1 MPEKMDQDSSPS
13 VKLLRVFRKLLLNG
27 QRHYQT
33 DLACEFQCSAQTIIR
48 IMADIESVIGANLE
62 YGLDNRRK
70 WYRISSPSPKLLGLE
85 FEELRYLS
93 VCRDLAAQTLPE
105 QILSRVDDTIFNL
118 SVQMAERGTQET
130 ASQKE
135 SLITFF
141 SKGRIDYRAA
151 FPFIEK
157 LLTAIDQ
164 RRVCLVRY
172 KAASAHTAKEHRFA
186 PHRLISMNQ
195 ALYAVGDTLAK
206 DYATV
211 RHFLNIAIHRIQH
224 VVLTDK
230 TFSID
235 FPKVDG
241 GNFGLPWH
249 EPRTF
254 RIHFKAGKAA
264 DYVSERIWSDSQKIE
279 KQDDG
284 SVILQI
290 TTSSEPELMAWVR
303 SFGEA
308 AKLLSPHNDGLPL
321 L

>member
-1 MPEKMDQDSSPS
+1 MPEKMAQDSSPS
-13 VKLLRVFRKLLLNG
+13 IKLLRVFRKLLLNG
-27 QRHYQT
+27 RRHYQT
-33 DLACEFQCSAQTIIR
+33 DLASEFQCSAQTIIR

-62 YGLDNRRK
+62 YGLDKRRK

-118 SVQMAERGTQET
+118 SVQMAERGAQHVEN
-130 ASQKE
+130 QRE

-141 SKGRIDYRAA
+141 SKGRIDYSSS

-157 LLTAIDQ
+157 LLAASGQ

-172 KAASAHTAKEHRFA
+172 KAAGAQTPKEHRFA
-186 PHRLISMNQ
+186 PHRLVSMNQ
-195 ALYAVGDTLAK
+195 ALYVVGATVAE
-206 DYATV
+206 DYSTV
-211 RHFLNIAIHRIQH
+211 RHFLNLALHRIQN
-224 VVLTDK
+224 VELTDK
-230 TFSID
+230 SFSID
-235 FPKVDG
+235 FPEIEA

-264 DYVSERIWSDSQKIE
+264 DYVSERIWSDTQKIE

-303 SFGEA
+303 SFGEEA
-308 AKLLSPHNDGLPL
+308 IIIS
-321 L
+321 

>member
-1 MPEKMDQDSSPS
+1 MPEKIDQDSSPS

-33 DLACEFQCSAQTIIR
+33 DLASEFQCSPQTIIR

-118 SVQMAERGTQET
+118 SVQMAERGIQSE
-130 ASQKE
+130 ASQQE
-135 SLITFF
+135 PLITFF
-141 SKGRIDYRAA
+141 SKGKIDYGPF
-151 FPFIEK
+151 FPHIEK
-157 LLTAIDQ
+157 LLAAIEQ
-164 RRVCLVRY
+164 QHVCLIRY
-172 KAASAHTAKEHRFA
+172 KAAGASGTKEHRFA
-186 PHRLISMNQ
+186 PHRLVSMNQ
-195 ALYAVGDTLAK
+195 ALYARGATLAD
-206 DYATV
+206 DYSTV
-211 RHFLNIAIHRIQH
+211 RDFFNLAIHRIQD

-230 TFSID
+230 SFAVD
-235 FPKVDG
+235 FPAIEADS
-241 GNFGLPWH
+241 FGLPWH

-264 DYVSERIWSDSQKIE
+264 DYISERIWSDTQKIE
-279 KQDDG
+279 KQDDD

-290 TTSSEPELMAWVR
+290 TTCSEPELMAWVR
-303 SFGEA
+303 SFGEEA
-308 AKLLSPHNDGLPL
+308 CLEATH
-321 L
+321 